1 MTDEPDEP
9 DESIPGYSNLTR
21 IGLGGSGIV
30 FRARQQAFDRDV
42 AVKVLRGDFDESARR
57 RFLREARLTGR
68 LTGHPNVVTA
78 LDAGTTDSGA
88 PFLAMDLF
96 ERGSL
101 QDRLAESGPFPAAE
115 VAVIG
120 AKIAAALSDAHALGM
135 VHRDVKPNNILV
147 SRFGEPALADF
158 GVAVVPESGTVV
170 TMFRAFTPHHAAPEV
185 LEGADATA
193 LSDVYSL
200 GSTLYQLLTGSPP
213 FAGDDNGAQL
223 SALMFRIVNSPPPPL
238 ECPELP
244 RLAEIVMRTL
254 AKDPAERPESA
265 AALAAE
271 LRTLVAAGVRLSVT
285 TIAMPPL
292 SSTDPTHKA
301 EPAGA
306 GPAFAGAP
314 GAGGRNGV
322 GDVAA
327 ATAGGP
333 NGTVEDSGPGE
344 VTVQAAGPQGT
355 AGGGAGGVVG
365 SVVPPGQAG
374 LVSPA
379 DRSGEGTGTPLGA
392 AGLMGQGGL
401 VGPEGSVGP
410 ADRSVQGT
418 PLGSAGMTGQVG
430 PVGPEGL
437 VSPADRSGQGT
448 GTPLGAAGM
457 MGQGGLVGSEGS
469 VGPARHSVQGP
480 PLGSAGMTGQVGPV
494 GPEALVSPADQSVQG
509 SALGQP
515 GPVGPP
521 PPSGAGFG
529 QLPSA
534 AASMPPPGP
543 DPRRSAAGFE
553 APPRE
558 EPVEVSSSASFGPD
572 DGEQRGRRRRPV
584 IIGASAAA
592 AVAVAIG
599 AIALSQGSSSGTTAG
614 GQRRA
619 GAAMGAGDSDSGQA
633 TDASSRPVGQ
643 DVAAGGPMPSGDG
656 SSSSA
661 PGVGTNQPGGSQS
674 GTTNGGAPGSST
686 RGSVTTAPGST
697 APGSTAGPPTTQP
710 TGTAPGPT
718 TSAPPPS
725 STSPSTSTTPS
736 TTASSK
742 NMSCTGWHI
751 THVVADDG
759 SGYAA
764 SGSFNMRSGPYA
776 SCSAVGKF
784 STGQH
789 MYIWCHV
796 TNGYGNVWV
805 YGRIDGTDSPAWQS
819 LDNFKSGATLG
830 PAC

>member
-9 DESIPGYSNLTR
+9 IESIPGYGGLTR

-101 QDRLAESGPFPAAE
+101 QDRLTESGPFPAPEA
-115 VAVIG
+115 AVIG

-200 GSTLYQLLTGSPP
+200 GSTLYQLLTGQPP

-223 SALMFRIVNSPPPPL
+223 SALMYRIVNTPPPPL

-244 RLAEIVMRTL
+244 QLAEIVMRTL
-254 AKDPAERPESA
+254 AKNPAERPDSA
-265 AALAAE
+265 ATLAAE
-271 LRTLVAAGVRLSVT
+271 LRTLVGAGVRLSVT
-285 TIAMPPL
+285 AIALPPL
-292 SSTDPTHKA
+292 SNAEPTHKA

-314 GAGGRNGV
+314 GTGAGAGAGV
-322 GDVAA
+322 GSGGGAWAA
-327 ATAGGP
+327 AGGP
-333 NGTVEDSGPGE
+333 NGTVEDSGPEE
-344 VTVQAAGPQGT
+344 VTVQGPRPASQGAAI
-355 AGGGAGGVVG
+355 GGGDGG
-365 SVVPPGQAG
+365 S
-374 LVSPA
+374 
-379 DRSGEGTGTPLGA
+379 
-392 AGLMGQGGL
+392 
-401 VGPEGSVGP
+401 
-410 ADRSVQGT
+410 
-418 PLGSAGMTGQVG
+418 GQVG
-430 PVGPEGL
+430 
-437 VSPADRSGQGT
+437 
-448 GTPLGAAGM
+448 
-457 MGQGGLVGSEGS
+457 
-469 VGPARHSVQGP
+469 
-480 PLGSAGMTGQVGPV
+480 QVGQ
-494 GPEALVSPADQSVQG
+494 A
-509 SALGQP
+509 GQP

-521 PPSGAGFG
+521 PAEPGFG
-529 QLPSA
+529 PHSSP
-534 AASMPPPGP
+534 AASTSPLGP
-543 DPRRSAAGFE
+543 EPRRSAAGFE

-558 EPVEVSSSASFGPD
+558 EAVEVSSPVFFGAED
-572 DGEQRGRRRRPV
+572 AQRGRRRRPV

-614 GQRRA
+614 GHPRS

-633 TDASSRPVGQ
+633 TDSSSRPVGQ
-643 DVAAGGPMPSGDG
+643 DVAAGGPMPSVDG
-656 SSSSA
+656 SSSSVA
-661 PGVGTNQPGGSQS
+661 AGTNQPGG
-674 GTTNGGAPGSST
+674 TLPSST
-686 RGSVTTAPGST
+686 SGSAPASTRHAPVTTAPGST
-697 APGSTAGPPTTQP
+697 ASGSTAPGSTAKPPTTQP
-710 TGTAPGPT
+710 TGSAPVPT
-718 TSAPPPS
+718 TSVPPPS
-725 STSPSTSTTPS
+725 ASTSKPPPTTS
-736 TTASSK
+736 SSK

-764 SGSFNMRSGPYA
+764 SGTFNMRSGPYA
-776 SCSAVGKF
+776 ACSAVGKF
-784 STGQH
+784 TTGQH

-819 LDNFKSGATLG
+819 LDNFKSGTTLG

>member
-193 LSDVYSL
+193 RSDVYSL
-200 GSTLYQLLTGSPP
+200 GSTLYQLITGSPP

-437 VSPADRSGQGT
+437 VSPADRSWT
-448 GTPLGAAGM
+448 RIGTPLGAAGM
-457 MGQGGLVGSEGS
+457 MGQGG
-469 VGPARHSVQGP
+469 
-480 PLGSAGMTGQVGPV
+480 
-494 GPEALVSPADQSVQG
+494 
-509 SALGQP
+509 
-515 GPVGPP
+515 
-521 PPSGAGFG
+521 GAGFG

-674 GTTNGGAPGSST
+674 GTTNGGVPGSST